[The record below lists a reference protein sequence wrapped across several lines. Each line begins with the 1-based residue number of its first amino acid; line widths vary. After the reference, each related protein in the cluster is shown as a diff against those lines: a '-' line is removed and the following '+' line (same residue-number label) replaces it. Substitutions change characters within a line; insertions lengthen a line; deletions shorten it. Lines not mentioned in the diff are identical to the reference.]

1 MTFRLWWCFLLTL
14 SNTRILC
21 VTLVKCKSLL
31 LVPPSACWVCECLQ
45 QTPLCMFCL
54 AFDWKQSYFCKQQM
68 HYARGEIIAREMWGG
83 KFCPP
88 PLLLL
93 TFFKVLWRRVFLLSY
108 DNVAFQRQ
116 ITCHRHSAC
125 PAGAQSNNSSFQ
137 IDWDLNNKWFFSAPR
152 TTHVSKVHSFIW
164 NNF

>member
-1 MTFRLWWCFLLTL
+1 MTFRLWWCFLLAL
-14 SNTRILC
+14 SNTRIQCVTVTLLHC

-31 LVPPSACWVCECLQ
+31 LVPPSSCWVCECLLQ
-45 QTPLCMFCL
+45 RPLCIFCL
-54 AFDWKQSYFCKQQM
+54 AFDWQQSYFCKQEM
-68 HYARGEIIAREMWGG
+68 HYARGEIIVREN
-83 KFCPP
+83 FV

-93 TFFKVLWRRVFLLSY
+93 TFFKVLWRCVFLLPY

-137 IDWDLNNKWFFSAPR
+137 IDWDFKKKSLLSAPR
-152 TTHVSKVHSFIW
+152 TTHVSKVHRFI
-164 NNF
+164 